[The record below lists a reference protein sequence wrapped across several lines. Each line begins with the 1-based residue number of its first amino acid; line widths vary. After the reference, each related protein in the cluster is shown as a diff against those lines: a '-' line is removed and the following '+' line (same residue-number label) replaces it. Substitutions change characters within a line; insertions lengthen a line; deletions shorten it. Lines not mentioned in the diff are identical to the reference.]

1 VIIDFHTHLFPAPV
15 RENREAYLNRDP
27 GFSMIY
33 ADPRA
38 RMAGEADLLASMEA
52 CGVDRSV
59 ICGFPWLDPHLSRM
73 HNRDLLESAARHGHR
88 LIPFVCLSSG
98 DPEEAGRD
106 LERDLADGARGVGE
120 LAFYDR
126 ALTARDVD
134 LLGPVFRFMESRKVP
149 LLLHVNEPLGHA
161 YPGKGKTPLEVFYG
175 LIQAFPALPVVLAHW
190 GGGLP
195 FYELMPEVA
204 AATTHV
210 WYDTAASPFLYS
222 NRVYPTVAGIV
233 GADRIVFGS
242 DFPLLSP
249 RRYFRDLE
257 ASGLAEGDREK
268 ILGGNALKLLG
279 ES

>member
-15 RENREAYLNRDP
+15 RENRDAYLNRDP

-33 ADPRA
+33 GNPKA
-38 RMAGEADLLASMEA
+38 RMAGEADLLASMEV
-52 CGVDRSV
+52 CGVDRSIV
-59 ICGFPWLDPHLSRM
+59 CGFPWQDYGLCRI
-73 HNRDLLESAARHGHR
+73 HNQDLLESAARHGDR

-98 DPEEAGRD
+98 DPDEAGKA
-106 LERDLADGARGVGE
+106 LEQDLADGAKGVGE

-126 ALTARDVD
+126 ALTVRDVD
-134 LLGPVFRFMESRKVP
+134 LMGPVLRFMELRKVP
-149 LLLHVNEPLGHA
+149 LLLHVNETLGHV
-161 YPGKGKTPLEVFYG
+161 YPGKGTTPLDVFYG
-175 LIQAFPALPVVLAHW
+175 LVRTFPALPVVLAHW

-195 FYELMPEVA
+195 FYELMPEIA
-204 AATTHV
+204 AAMANV

-222 NRVYPTVAGIV
+222 SRVYSTVAGIV

-257 ASGLAEGDREK
+257 ASGVAEEDRKK
-268 ILGGNALKLLG
+268 ILGGNAMRLLG